1 METAATKFRST
12 SSSQERKFNWEFLA
26 CWLTYFAVG
35 VTISYYL
42 LDYLVL

>member
-12 SSSQERKFNWEFLA
+12 PSSRDRQFNWEFLA

-42 LDYLVL
+42 LGYLVI